1 MIKKIIDTVTKTRI
15 DAAKTTS
22 KRVVHKTV
30 EATGDLIRNKKAD
43 KIISVG
49 KTKINKK
56 GDRPEI
62 YILHKKVSK
71 LLMT

>member
-56 GDRPEI
+56 GDRQEI

>member
-56 GDRPEI
+56 GDRQEI
-62 YILHKKVSK
+62 CILHKKVSK